1 MQGTS
6 LELVAARM
14 RRHRARGERKAAW
27 RCAVALTVREE
38 RAPRWWM
45 LRAALALTLGQP
57 DEAVTCAR
65 QAGFLLRRQGR
76 VGASNAVS
84 MWLSRRG
91 LSDVDVRRA
100 G

>member
-27 RCAVALTVREE
+27 RCAVTLTVREE
-38 RAPRWWM
+38 LDPRWWM
-45 LRAALALTLGQP
+45 LRAALALTLTQT
-57 DEAVTCAR
+57 DEAVACAR

-76 VGASNAVS
+76 GGAAGSVS
-84 MWLSRRG
+84 MWLSRKG
-91 LSDVDVRRA
+91 LRDVELRRA
-100 G
+100 S

>member
-27 RCAVALTVREE
+27 RCAVTLTVREE
-38 RAPRWWM
+38 REPRWWM
-45 LRAALALTLGQP
+45 LRAALALTLAQT

-76 VGASNAVS
+76 GRAAGAVS
-84 MWLSRRG
+84 MWLSRKG
-91 LSDVDVRRA
+91 LGDVDVRRA
-100 G
+100 S